1 MSKFNKKKSGDLPPV
16 STASLPDIV
25 FMLLFFF
32 MVATVMRDDEM
43 LVENSLPAANQVEKL
58 EDKKKLV
65 NIYIGKPSSSYQATF
80 GTSDV
85 VQLGDKISQIKDVY
99 NYVNTQRNAMPE
111 NLQKEMMV
119 SLKVDKNAKVGVLTD
134 VKEELKEAEAL
145 KITYT
150 STQGDPMNNI
160 KRR

>member
-1 MSKFNKKKSGDLPPV
+1 MSKFNKKKSGELPPV

>member
-43 LVENSLPAANQVEKL
+43 LVENQLPAANQVEKL
-58 EDKKKLV
+58 EDKNKLV
-65 NIYIGKPSSSYQATF
+65 NIYIGKPGVNYQKTF

-85 VQLGDKISQIKDVY
+85 VQLGDKISRVDDVY
-99 NYVNTQRNAMPE
+99 NYVNTKRSAMPE
-111 NLQKEMMV
+111 NLQDQMMV
-119 SLKVDKNAKVGVLTD
+119 SLKVDRNAKVGVLTD
-134 VKEELKEAEAL
+134 VKQELRKAQAL

-150 STQGDPMNNI
+150 SNQGDPMNNI

>member
-43 LVENSLPAANQVEKL
+43 LVENKLPSANQVEKL
-58 EDKKKLV
+58 EDKNKLV
-65 NIYIGKPSSSYQATF
+65 NIYIGKPNSSMQKTF

-85 VQLGDKISQIKDVY
+85 VQLGDKISRVEDVFS
-99 NYVNTQRNAMPE
+99 YVNTQRTAMPE
-111 NLQKEMMV
+111 NLQDQMMV
-119 SLKVDKNAKVGVLTD
+119 SLKVDRNAKVGVLTD
-134 VKEELKEAEAL
+134 VKQELRKAQAL

-150 STQGDPMNNI
+150 SNQGDPMNNI
-160 KRR
+160 KKR

>member
-1 MSKFNKKKSGDLPPV
+1 MSKFKKKKSGELPPV

-43 LVENSLPAANQVEKL
+43 LVENQLPSANQVEKL
-58 EDKKKLV
+58 EDKNKLV
-65 NIYIGKPSSSYQATF
+65 NIYIGKPSVTHQATF

-85 VQLGDKISQIKDVY
+85 IQLGDKISRVEDVY
-99 NYVNTQRNAMPE
+99 NYVNTKRSAMAE
-111 NLQKEMMV
+111 DVQDQMMV
-119 SLKVDKNAKVGVLTD
+119 SLKVDRNSKVGVLTD
-134 VKEELKEAEAL
+134 VKQELRKAQAL

-150 STQGDPMNNI
+150 SNQGDPMVNI
-160 KRR
+160 NR